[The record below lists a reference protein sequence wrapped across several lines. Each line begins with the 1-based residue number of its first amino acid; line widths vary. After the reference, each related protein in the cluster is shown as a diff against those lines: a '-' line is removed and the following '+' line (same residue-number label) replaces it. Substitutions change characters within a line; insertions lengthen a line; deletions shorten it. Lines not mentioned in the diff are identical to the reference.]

1 MKQRLFVVSLALI
14 LGGCAISPPA
24 GVTLRLHEPILPDC
38 LIEQAPAEGRLV
50 GRYEFAPSFVEEIKA
65 AVNSIAAMPA
75 ALGTAVQCAADTSKA
90 LREAVGVIRA
100 VNVAK

>member
-1 MKQRLFVVSLALI
+1 MRQTLFAVSLGLI
-14 LGGCAISPPA
+14 LVSCAYQVPA
-24 GVTLRLHEPILPDC
+24 INLRLHEPILPDC

-100 VNVAK
+100 VNAAK